1 MSTDGTDEIV
11 VLRRNQA
18 ASVWRVPNV
27 TDCREAGDLVLI
39 ARGEDRLWIEA
50 DLAVIVGAVGHRI
63 RDRHR
68 LQAVQ
73 DDWFQ
78 WTVGREAWI
87 AAALIAV
94 SFVAALA
101 AMGVL

>member
-1 MSTDGTDEIV
+1 MSAP
-11 VLRRNQA
+11 N
-18 ASVWRVPNV
+18 VWRVPNV

-50 DLAVIVGAVGHRI
+50 DLAVIVGSVGHRI
-63 RDRHR
+63 RDRKR
-68 LQAVQ
+68 LQATQ

-87 AAALIAV
+87 AAAIIAGA
-94 SFVAALA
+94 FVCALV
-101 AMGVL
+101 AMGVI